1 MGKKYLK
8 NSLIAL
14 AVTFHLGLILWTQ
27 LPKANLF
34 KPQAVSVIDSTVSI
48 KPVNRLFGLA
58 VDSFRVEDKTVRR
71 DQNLGSILNQYLLPE
86 RALLQ
91 LMLYSVKDFDFRK
104 IRQGNKYTAFLSK
117 DSVNRLE
124 FLVYE
129 HSPMEFVMFD
139 FRDSV
144 KVSLQEKEVITK
156 QRRVNGTITTSL
168 WDAMKADNI
177 NPQVALQLSEIYAWT
192 VDFFGLQIGDHFSV
206 VYDENYVDTLS
217 VGIGKIYAASF
228 NHAGKELLAIPFSQD
243 GHESY
248 YDAEGNSLRRAFLK
262 APLKF
267 NHISSRFSGS
277 RYHPILK
284 IRRPHYGVDYAAP
297 VGTPV
302 RSIGDGRVISAGY
315 QSGAGRV
322 IKIKHNGVYSTTYM
336 HLSGFAKGIS
346 SGKSVSQGEVI
357 GYVGSSGLSTG
368 PHLDFR
374 VYRNGSPIDP
384 LKMESPSVDPVRPD
398 NKAAFETTILAA
410 IDLLNNEL
418 QEKSTNEVAMA
429 GFIPEALRP
438 DKVFPWIK
446 N

>member
-1 MGKKYLK
+1 
-8 NSLIAL
+8 
-14 AVTFHLGLILWTQ
+14 
-27 LPKANLF
+27 
-34 KPQAVSVIDSTVSI
+34 
-48 KPVNRLFGLA
+48 
-58 VDSFRVEDKTVRR
+58 
-71 DQNLGSILNQYLLPE
+71 
-86 RALLQ
+86 
-91 LMLYSVKDFDFRK
+91 
-104 IRQGNKYTAFLSK
+104 
-117 DSVNRLE
+117 
-124 FLVYE
+124 
-129 HSPMEFVMFD
+129 
-139 FRDSV
+139 
-144 KVSLQEKEVITK
+144 
-156 QRRVNGTITTSL
+156 
-168 WDAMKADNI
+168 
-177 NPQVALQLSEIYAWT
+177 
-192 VDFFGLQIGDHFSV
+192 
-206 VYDENYVDTLS
+206 
-217 VGIGKIYAASF
+217 
-228 NHAGKELLAIPFSQD
+228 
-243 GHESY
+243 
-248 YDAEGNSLRRAFLK
+248 
-262 APLKF
+262 
-267 NHISSRFSGS
+267 
-277 RYHPILK
+277 
-284 IRRPHYGVDYAAP
+284 
-297 VGTPV
+297 
-302 RSIGDGRVISAGY
+302 VISAGY